1 MNNKNLYLYLT
12 FLSAVSFGANASSDQ
27 SASMMPGKQFFSGAY
42 VTGSIGHSNLAAQ
55 KKSQAQVGLFAI
67 GCGKDFSSNALTYA
81 ADFGGGSFFGST
93 YMGFEGGVFRDGH
106 RAISSFS
113 FGVGGVLGTL
123 KETLIRD
130 QGVNLKV
137 KIGRLLNETTL
148 FYGSLGIEHSRFTY
162 HAAIDRDDS
171 KKSKSLW
178 GIAPC
183 LGIKT
188 RLSDWLSLDLG
199 YSYTLYQHLKITQLP
214 IGINRVNTKI
224 QPRFSAARIGL
235 SIKL

>member
-12 FLSAVSFGANASSDQ
+12 FLSAVSFGANASSDS
-27 SASMMPGKQFFSGAY
+27 SAGISGKQFFSGAY
-42 VTGSIGHSNLAAQ
+42 VTGSIGHSSLAAQ
-55 KKSQAQVGLFAI
+55 KKSQLTDGALNINGD
-67 GCGKDFSSNALTYA
+67 KNFSSNALMYT

-93 YMGFEGGVFRDGH
+93 YMGLEGGVFRDGH
-106 RAISSFS
+106 RAISSPFVVIGGAFS
-113 FGVGGVLGTL
+113 TL
-123 KETLIRD
+123 KETLIRG

-137 KIGRLLNETTL
+137 KVGRLLNETTL

-162 HAAIDRDDS
+162 HAALNGIDS

-178 GIAPC
+178 GIAPG

-188 RLSDWLSLDLG
+188 RLSDCLSLDLN
-199 YSYTLYQHLKITQLP
+199 YSYTLYQHSKITQLP
-214 IGINRVNTKI
+214 IGVRRVNAKM